1 MKRIKEYLLRITRNP
16 AVIRKGIEYGI
27 IGFLLIGIILLYLN
41 TTPYYDLF
49 AGDQHGYYL
58 RGMYLAGREYLQN
71 DWVSENNTSYHIA
84 FTLLVYAL
92 DSLGILAPAIGVLD
106 IVFRVVFLLG
116 IWLTL
121 YVLWN
126 RYFEKEEASPLRKS
140 LFPLVIFF
148 IFSHSIN
155 PVNPLGKVFE
165 ALNLVWLRD
174 FWRTLGDLGG
184 IARLWLYGFRVNPS
198 SFAVFIILGFALL
211 PFRRWKSAAVC
222 FGIAALF
229 HISYITQSGLIV
241 LVLIVY
247 LIRKNEK
254 RAALQ
259 TFLIFSLIVSP
270 LVIYFLMNLPSSS
283 APEANEILFQLTDG
297 SDLKVIW
304 RGVDNTHLAII
315 IFGGLFFWRKGKG
328 SVFPLVFNINIIYAM
343 VGMGISLLTSSKF
356 IGLLMPWRACAYL
369 YPISVLVLFA
379 IALYY
384 TNHLLNKVNPKLKYG
399 IVLLSLLLFIAG
411 ANQYGIISPKK
422 NFRYQRSDAANYPF
436 YSKVTESTDPEDVI
450 LIPVD
455 DNAFRLDAKR
465 AIYVDGRNL
474 PGWGEILIAWV
485 ERINFA
491 NNFYE
496 LEGNERQSACQ
507 DAGVDYYALYGI
519 EPTEIETVVVRWKD
533 KTLVQCPIE
542 SPD

>member
-1 MKRIKEYLLRITRNP
+1 MQRIKKHTQRIFKNP
-16 AVIRKGIEYGI
+16 PFSNRVIEYGI
-27 IGFLLIGIILLYLN
+27 IGFFLIGIILLYLN

-92 DSLGILAPAIGVLD
+92 DSLGILEPAIGVLD

-116 IWLTL
+116 IWLIL
-121 YVLWN
+121 YTLWN
-126 RYFEKEEASPLRKS
+126 QYFAKEEASPLRKS

-155 PVNPLGKVFE
+155 PVNPLSKVFE
-165 ALNLVWLRD
+165 SLNLVWLGG

-198 SFAVFIILGFALL
+198 SFAVFILLGLSLL

-229 HISYITQSGLIV
+229 HISYLTQSGLIV
-241 LVLIVY
+241 LILTVH
-247 LIRKNEK
+247 LIRRNEK
-254 RAALQ
+254 RTALQ
-259 TFLIFSLIVSP
+259 SFLIFSIIVLP
-270 LVIYFLMNLPSSS
+270 LVVYFLMNLPAGST
-283 APEANEILFQLTDG
+283 PEANEILFQLTDG
-297 SDLKVIW
+297 SDLKAIW
-304 RGVDNTHLAII
+304 RGIDSVHIIII
-315 IFGGLFFWRKGKG
+315 IFAGLVFWIIGKG
-328 SVFPLVFNINIIYAM
+328 RVFPLIFNINVLYAI
-343 VGMGISLLTSSKF
+343 VGMSISLLTSNRF
-356 IGLLMPWRACAYL
+356 LGLLMPWRACTYL
-369 YPISVLVLFA
+369 YPISVIVLFTTT
-379 IALYY
+379 LYY
-384 TNHLLNKVNPKLKYG
+384 TNHLLDKVNLKLKYG
-399 IVLLSLLLFIAG
+399 IVLLSLLLFIVG

-422 NFRYQRSDAANYPF
+422 NFRYQRSDAGNYPF
-436 YSKVTESTDPEDVI
+436 YTKVTEQTIPDEVI

-455 DNAFRLDAKR
+455 DHAFRLDAKR
-465 AIYVDGRNL
+465 AVYVDGRNL
-474 PGWGEILIAWV
+474 PGWGEILIGWI

-491 NNFYE
+491 NSFYE
-496 LEGNERQSACQ
+496 LEGSERQIACQ

-519 EPTEIETVVVRWKD
+519 EPSEIETVVVRWKD
-533 KTLVQCPIE
+533 KTLIKCPIDF
-542 SPD
+542 SD